1 MEWRRWNASISLC
14 HSPPFR
20 CLSKLFAMYFLFF
33 DITILYNFLWFF
45 FISFSPAYTLTP
57 LLFDSILFIVVQ
69 NGGNVIGKVNATGNC
84 AVCLRW
90 IKPIEA
96 AHTNEPE
103 EWAMRERFG
112 HRKMRCG
119 RKKSDHHRGNIQ
131 ILCLSISHHFSV
143 MNFRRCPNDR

>member
-1 MEWRRWNASISLC
+1 MAKMKRVHILVPFPPISM
-14 HSPPFR
+14 FIEIVR
-20 CLSKLFAMYFLFF
+20 DVLFVLRYYDSLYFSL
-33 DITILYNFLWFF
+33 FF

-112 HRKMRCG
+112 HRKMRWG